1 MLEKKSDE
9 SSSCVWETT
18 MLAVRETEFD
28 WLLVD
33 KVRLHSSVL
42 NFYSCTL
49 QQLLPCV
56 ENLKLKVRQ
65 PTFTCLVHAYIAMT
79 LKPGPRCHTTLVAA
93 FISRML
99 PQIDVGQGWKQAVL
113 A

>member
-33 KVRLHSSVL
+33 KVRT
-42 NFYSCTL
+42 F
-49 QQLLPCV
+49 
-56 ENLKLKVRQ
+56 VR
-65 PTFTCLVHAYIAMT
+65 
-79 LKPGPRCHTTLVAA
+79 
-93 FISRML
+93 S
-99 PQIDVGQGWKQAVL
+99 
-113 A
+113 